1 MEPQIAAL
9 LGAGIGVGIALIL
22 YGLHLH
28 RTEPKEAADTGS
40 SEAGSTLANLRPYW
54 IRGLAAVAVGAA
66 VWWLTGWPV
75 AAVGAAALV
84 WWANAVF
91 GPDTAGKAAIARVE
105 AVAAWTESI
114 RDVVAAGAGLKQA
127 LIAVARFAPPA
138 LATEAALLAEQARAG
153 RISLVKAL
161 RDFAADV
168 DDETADLVVLALIAA
183 HRRAGDLAAL
193 LDRLARTARGEAA
206 MRTRVIASRARIR
219 ASARLISGTAIAIT
233 ALLVLLSPEFLTF
246 YDTGIG
252 QMTLVLVFA
261 VFAHALVWLARL
273 GRYTRPTRL
282 IDLGS
287 AA

>member
-9 LGAGIGVGIALIL
+9 LGAGAGAGIALIL
-22 YGLHLH
+22 YGVHLH
-28 RTEPKEAADTGS
+28 RTEPEDTPS
-40 SEAGSTLANLRPYW
+40 TETPREKTTLARLRPYW
-54 IRGLAAVAVGAA
+54 TRMLAAVAVGAA

-75 AAVGAAALV
+75 AAVAAAALV
-84 WWANAVF
+84 WWAKAVF

-138 LATEAALLAEQARAG
+138 LATEAAVLAEHARAG
-153 RISLVKAL
+153 RIGLVQAL
-161 RDFAADV
+161 REFAADV

-206 MRTRVIASRARIR
+206 MRTRIIASRARIR
-219 ASARLISGTAIAIT
+219 ASARLISGTAVAIT

-246 YDTGIG
+246 YDTVIG
-252 QMTLVLVFA
+252 QATLVLVFA
-261 VFAHALVWLARL
+261 VFAHALVWLSRM
-273 GRYTRPTRL
+273 GRYTQPARL

-287 AA
+287 AP